1 MMVDEIKS
9 EKVQKNEEN
18 RRNNMMRNLC
28 LKLSLMLIRDDL

>member
-18 RRNNMMRNLC
+18 RRNNVKRNRC
-28 LKLSLMLIRDDL
+28 VKLSLMLIRDDL